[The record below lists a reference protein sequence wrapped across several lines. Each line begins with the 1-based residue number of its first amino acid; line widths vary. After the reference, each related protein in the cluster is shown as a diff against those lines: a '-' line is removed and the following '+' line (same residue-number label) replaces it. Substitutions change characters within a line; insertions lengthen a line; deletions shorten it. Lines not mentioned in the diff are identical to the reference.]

1 MDSGILNMYF
11 VFRELADPLPIAELE
26 KIHEI
31 VRQDRTLPLAQTQ
44 LSLVTEKHRDH
55 TDSSDFLTTRKANE
69 FVSKFYKR
77 KIDET
82 RGF

>member
-1 MDSGILNMYF
+1 MLN
-11 VFRELADPLPIAELE
+11 RELSDPLPIAELE

-31 VRQDRTLPLAQTQ
+31 VRQDKVRALPVTQ
-44 LSLVTEKHRDH
+44 REHSLETKKTINHK
-55 TDSSDFLTTRKANE
+55 DSSYFVTTRKANE

-77 KIDET
+77 KTDKT